1 MKTNSKIFA
10 TILMITLMAMG
21 YPQELRKMNYRA
33 YLEANKELWKQ
44 NVATAMLEAQQN
56 PSQESE
62 WQLALTEYGLL
73 NASMA
78 DQDEDLFDDYAESLE
93 DRLDQLKKSGP
104 YQAEAKAL
112 LSGLYGFQIAF
123 SPFKGMLLGGKSS
136 KLLEQAMEEAP
147 ESPIVLKLY
156 ASNKY
161 FTPSMWGGD
170 VEEARRA
177 FEKSNANFEKQGIE
191 DNWMYLDN
199 LAWLGLIHQENGQE
213 DAAKEVWEKAL
224 AQEPN
229 FYWVKEGLL
238 PGLN

>member
-112 LSGLYGFQIAF
+112 LSGLYGFQYCIQSLQRNAAWWQKLQTPGR
-123 SPFKGMLLGGKSS
+123 SHGRSARKSHRI
-136 KLLEQAMEEAP
+136 K
-147 ESPIVLKLY
+147 IVC
-156 ASNKY
+156 
-161 FTPSMWGGD
+161 
-170 VEEARRA
+170 
-177 FEKSNANFEKQGIE
+177 KQ
-191 DNWMYLDN
+191 
-199 LAWLGLIHQENGQE
+199 
-213 DAAKEVWEKAL
+213 
-224 AQEPN
+224 
-229 FYWVKEGLL
+229 
-238 PGLN
+238 